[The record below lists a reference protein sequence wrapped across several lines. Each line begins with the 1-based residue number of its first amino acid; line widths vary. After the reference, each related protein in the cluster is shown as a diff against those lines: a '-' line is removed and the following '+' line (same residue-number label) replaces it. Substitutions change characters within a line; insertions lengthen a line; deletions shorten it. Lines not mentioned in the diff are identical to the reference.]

1 MRWQRLARIAIAL
14 FVVGFIVVVVLAVRR
29 PQRPPADD
37 GGIDFTDK
45 DVLSEIR
52 GGLVEHNWGE
62 GYALT
67 ADTRRVYPDGRVIH
81 TKVTLVLPD
90 RGGRNVTISTDEL
103 EVLVADG
110 EVGTAKLRG
119 DVRLVT
125 DDGLDL
131 RAGEATYDRAEGLLR
146 IPGPVTFTRGRMSG
160 SGVGATYDERRDVV
174 WLLDKARIVVA
185 ADATGEG
192 GLESTSAAAGLARG
206 EQYALLTG
214 GAHIVGPG
222 RDLRADEITIRMTAD
237 NERVQA
243 LELRVNSH
251 ITGGTQAGDA
261 MSARDIDLRYD
272 DDGRAL
278 RQARLVDD
286 SVVHLPAEGG
296 GRRRVAGRTIDI
308 DLAPDGTTVTALRAA
323 EAVQLDLPRE
333 APGGPERRISANLL
347 DATGAEGAGL
357 QAATFTGHVEYRE
370 IHEGGT
376 RLASAARLDVRTAP
390 NLGAIQEADF
400 RGNVQITDPPDLTA
414 KAPRVLYHVARDR
427 MELSPGSG
435 DPGPEPEV
443 TDGRT
448 TVKARTIDIGLATR
462 SMTAE
467 TDVQSTLQ
475 PRRRGEKP
483 QAGDAGRLP
492 AMLKDDEEV
501 FVTANRLV
509 YDGAAEQ
516 ATYTGNASL
525 WQEETRIQAD
535 VIELDE
541 NGGNL
546 TARTKVRT
554 TMPMTEV
561 DPKTKAR
568 TTSPAEGEAELF
580 VYDDSKR
587 MATYTT
593 AAHLVGAQ
601 GDLWAARIEL
611 FLAAKSNDLERLEA
625 YDAVTIR
632 EGVRTAQ
639 GERLTYTTADEEY
652 VLTGPIKSPVVIVE
666 NLPTEC
672 RKSQSRR
679 VTFRRAS
686 DYMVMERPVSLECT
700 AEDRLGSPA
709 DKRSLGAGRLG
720 SPADKRSL
728 GAGRLGSPADKRSLG
743 AGRLGSPAD
752 KRSLGAGR

>member
-1 MRWQRLARIAIAL
+1 MRWQKLARLAIAL
-14 FVVGFIVVVVLAVRR
+14 FVVGFVVVVVLAVRR
-29 PQRPPADD
+29 PQRPPADGD
-37 GGIDFTDK
+37 GIQFTDK

-62 GYALT
+62 GYGLT

-81 TKVTLVLPD
+81 TKATLVLPD
-90 RGGRNVTISTDEL
+90 RGGRSVTIHADEL
-103 EVLVADG
+103 EVLVADS

-119 DVRLVT
+119 NVRLLT

-131 RAGEATYDRAEGLLR
+131 QAAEATYDRAEGMLR
-146 IPGPVTFTRGRMSG
+146 IPGAVTFTRGRMSG
-160 SGVGATYDERRDVV
+160 TGVGATYDEQRDVV
-174 WLLDKARIVVA
+174 WLLDQARIVVA
-185 ADATGEG
+185 PDAKGEG

-206 EQYALLTG
+206 DQYAVLTG

-261 MSARDIDLRYD
+261 MSARDIDLHYD
-272 DDGRAL
+272 EDGRAL
-278 RQARLVDD
+278 RQARLVDNA
-286 SVVHLPAEGG
+286 VVHLPAEGG

-357 QAATFTGHVEYRE
+357 QAATFTGNVEYRE
-370 IHEGGT
+370 IQKGGT

-400 RGNVQITDPPDLTA
+400 RGNVRITDPPDLTA

-427 MELSPGSG
+427 MDLSPGSD

-448 TVKARTIDIGLATR
+448 TVKARTIDIALATR

-483 QAGDAGRLP
+483 QGGDAARLP

-509 YDGAAEQ
+509 YDGTAEQ
-516 ATYTGNASL
+516 ATYTGNANL
-525 WQEETRIQAD
+525 WQDTETRVQAD

-541 NGGNL
+541 KGGNL
-546 TARTKVRT
+546 TARTRVRT

-568 TTSPAEGEAELF
+568 RTSPAEGEAELF
-580 VYDDSKR
+580 VYDDGKR

-593 AAHLVGAQ
+593 AARLVGAQ
-601 GDLWAARIEL
+601 GDLRAARIEL
-611 FLAAKSNDLERLEA
+611 FLAATSSDLERLEA
-625 YDAVTIR
+625 YDSVTIR
-632 EGVRTAQ
+632 EGVRKAE
-639 GERLTYTTADEEY
+639 GERLTYTTADEQY
-652 VLTGPIKSPVVIVE
+652 VLTGPVKSPVVIVE
-666 NLPTEC
+666 NLSTEC

-686 DYMVMERPVSLECT
+686 DYMEMERPVSLECT
-700 AEDRLGSPA
+700 AADRSGG
-709 DKRSLGAGRLG
+709 K
-720 SPADKRSL
+720 K
-728 GAGRLGSPADKRSLG
+728 
-743 AGRLGSPAD
+743 
-752 KRSLGAGR
+752 